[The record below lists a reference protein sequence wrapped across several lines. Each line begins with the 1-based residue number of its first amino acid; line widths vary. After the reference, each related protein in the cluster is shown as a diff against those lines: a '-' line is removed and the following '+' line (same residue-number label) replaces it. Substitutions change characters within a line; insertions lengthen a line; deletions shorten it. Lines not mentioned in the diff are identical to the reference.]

1 VPEFAAEIDRPAEI
15 RLRYLDYDGKEQEMQ
30 ADGLLATCI
39 QHEMD
44 HLKGILFIDHLSN
57 VKRNMIVRKLI
68 KASKQAA
75 E

>member
-1 VPEFAAEIDRPAEI
+1 
-15 RLRYLDYDGKEQEMQ
+15 MH

-44 HLKGILFIDHLSN
+44 HLKGVLFIDHLSN